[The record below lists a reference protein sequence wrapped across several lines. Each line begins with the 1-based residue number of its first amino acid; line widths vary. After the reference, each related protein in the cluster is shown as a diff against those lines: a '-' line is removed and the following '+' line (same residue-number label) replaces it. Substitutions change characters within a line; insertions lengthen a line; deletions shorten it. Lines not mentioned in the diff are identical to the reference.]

1 MPAGTIHMGSKSEE
15 EIRLWLPQSHFDDP
29 YLIALEE
36 ALKLQLPAPGKGQ
49 IVKGRLAVL
58 LALQT
63 CSSHESCLQ
72 ARQSWSVT
80 SELVDCQEIR
90 LSCVLHTG

>member
-1 MPAGTIHMGSKSEE
+1 
-15 EIRLWLPQSHFDDP
+15 
-29 YLIALEE
+29 
-36 ALKLQLPAPGKGQ
+36 
-49 IVKGRLAVL
+49 
-58 LALQT
+58 LQT